1 VSESQTPPD
10 RRSDD
15 RLRSD
20 IRDGNLGER
29 RKAFLHEILH
39 RREKA
44 KTSGRPRIY
53 LWLAAAFGVVSL
65 GIAALTRRSG

>member
-1 VSESQTPPD
+1 MSASQTPPN

-15 RLRSD
+15 QLRS
-20 IRDGNLGER
+20 GSER
-29 RKAFLHEILH
+29 RKAFLHEILR

-44 KTSGRPRIY
+44 KAAGRPRIY
-53 LWLAAAFGVVSL
+53 FWLAAAFGVVSL

>member
-1 VSESQTPPD
+1 VSASQTPPN

-15 RLRSD
+15 QLRSG
-20 IRDGNLGER
+20 IREGNLGER
-29 RKAFLHEILH
+29 RKAFLQEILR

-44 KTSGRPRIY
+44 KAAGRPRIY
-53 LWLAAAFGVVSL
+53 FWLAAAFGVVSL